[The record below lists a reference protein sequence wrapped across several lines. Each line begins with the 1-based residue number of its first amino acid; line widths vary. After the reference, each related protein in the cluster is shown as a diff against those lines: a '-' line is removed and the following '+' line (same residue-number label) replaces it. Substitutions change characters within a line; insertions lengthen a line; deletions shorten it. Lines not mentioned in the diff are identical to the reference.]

1 MDQTIARLNI
11 EHYRTLLA
19 GKLEETQRHTILDLL
34 VQEEEKLALLVR
46 AKVERAASY

>member
-19 GKLEETQRHTILDLL
+19 GKLEEQQRQTILDLL
-34 VQEEEKLALLVR
+34 AEEEEKLAQLV
-46 AKVERAASY
+46 KGNGDRAASA